1 MSICEFLRIN
11 EMTKLGK
18 GRLYLL
24 GERGAMLPHAYL
36 MHNAQESRRISGGSE
51 LHD

>member
-24 GERGAMLPHAYL
+24 RERGAFHTL
-36 MHNAQESRRISGGSE
+36 I
-51 LHD
+51 